1 MIAATLPSPTTQP
14 RHSSG
19 SWNSAHLN
27 APSSVKSTWQRS
39 RNISSSSKASSSLS
53 PHAQGKQPQRAAA
66 LPSSLLPNESFVLL
80 QDSVI
85 NSIPSPIPSPTR
97 AKKESIK
104 SRNNSVKPPDIQV
117 PKSFEPDNHP
127 SPLSHHLR
135 STARLF
141 NLLSTRTDIDHP
153 LCAEC
158 TQILLNTLQRQLDE
172 TKRERDGYI
181 AFEKEVRK
189 ERERDG
195 QNLTKEEADKK
206 IERLKGE
213 EWSAIEQLKEAER
226 ERQQLD
232 EELRN
237 LEMEEKALEIEE
249 AELVI
254 LDFSGPIIDSASDSG
269 ECITSICWPRNSKLF
284 SWLHCEL
291 LTPPMLLPWRNSNAL
306 TSTMTPFA

>member
-1 MIAATLPSPTTQP
+1 M
-14 RHSSG
+14 
-19 SWNSAHLN
+19 
-27 APSSVKSTWQRS
+27 V
-39 RNISSSSKASSSLS
+39 SSSSKTPSSLT
-53 PHAQGKQPQRAAA
+53 PRAQGKQAQRAAA

-97 AKKESIK
+97 AKKESIR
-104 SRNNSVKPPDIQV
+104 SRSNIAKLPDAQTS
-117 PKSFEPDNHP
+117 KSFEPDQHP

-141 NLLSTRTDIDHP
+141 NLLSTRTEIDHP

-189 ERERDG
+189 ERERDS

-206 IERLKGE
+206 IEKLKGE
-213 EWSAIEQLKEAER
+213 ERSAIEQLKEAER
-226 ERQQLD
+226 EREQLN

-237 LEMEEKALEIEE
+237 LESDEKALEIEE
-249 AELVI
+249 AELV
-254 LDFSGPIIDSASDSG
+254 
-269 ECITSICWPRNSKLF
+269 LF
-284 SWLHCEL
+284 RIPHSLL
-291 LTPPMLLPWRNSNAL
+291 LTL
-306 TSTMTPFA
+306 